1 MENTSMQ
8 WKRLYVQS
16 QTPEQLEGLERLA
29 RNLWWSWNYKA
40 TQLFA
45 SIDEEKWDDLGHNPI
60 ALLDQL
66 NQDDYTK
73 LTQDEVFMERLNQ
86 VVATFDAYMAEEK
99 KKGQPRI
106 SYFCMEYGLHASFKL
121 YSGGLGVLAGDFL
134 KEASDEN
141 IDMIGI
147 GLLYRYGYFRQGL
160 TYHGEQVAHYDPQ
173 RFTYLPV
180 EPVRD
185 DEGTWIKVEVAL
197 PERTLHAKLWKAS
210 VGRISLYLLDTDIEE
225 NQEEDRFITHQ
236 LYGGDRENR
245 LKQEILLGIGG
256 IRAIQAMNRLA
267 DAIDPEV
274 YHLNEGHAAFI
285 GLERLRNFVQSGL
298 SVEEAIEVIR
308 ASSLFTT
315 HTPVPAGHDSFLE
328 SMMWPYFSEFAS
340 SMNMPW
346 EKFIALGRINA
357 NDRDEEFSMS
367 HLAAKLSQQVN
378 GVSRIHG
385 KVSRNMFHHLYE
397 GFEPDELHIDY
408 VTNSVHYP
416 TWTSPDMQE
425 LYSNTFGKD
434 FLQQQS
440 DPAIWAKIRN
450 VKDADLMNIK
460 QQQKKDLIETLK
472 LRLEKNMQ
480 LRHESPQKIMQTINA
495 LNEKALILGFARR
508 FATYKRAQLLFTD
521 LDRLAR
527 IVNNPERP
535 VQFLFAGK
543 AHPADQGGQAL
554 IKHIMEVSGRPEFIG
569 KVIFLEDYDMDLAS
583 ALVKGVDVW
592 LNTPTRPL
600 EASGT
605 SGMKAT
611 MNGGINFSVLDG
623 WWAEGYRPDAGWAL
637 SEARAYD
644 NQDIQNELDAIT
656 IYTVLENEI
665 VPEYYNRDETGI
677 SAKWVAR
684 MKNTIATIAPQFT
697 MKRMMDDY
705 HDKFYRKLQASH
717 QAVRAHDYQRARDLA
732 HWKVQVASVWDQIT
746 VVQRDVYNFAN
757 DPLPLGATFEAEI
770 VLDIRSLKPEDVGV
784 ELLIAKQH
792 QGRHDIILTKEF
804 KKKVVSRK
812 ALATSEEAEGEE
824 ELGQL
829 VKYTCHEKITFS
841 GVYDYGFR
849 VFAQYEGL
857 AHRQEFSAVKWV

>member
-1 MENTSMQ
+1 MENTSAH

-16 QTPEQLEGLERLA
+16 QTPKRLEGLERLA
-29 RNLWWSWNYKA
+29 KNLWWSWNYEA

-45 SIDEEKWDDLGHNPI
+45 SIHEEKWHALGHNPI
-60 ALLDQL
+60 ALLDHLDQA
-66 NQDDYTK
+66 DYDK
-73 LTQDEVFMERLNQ
+73 LTEDKSFMKRLKQ
-86 VVATFDAYMAEEK
+86 VTDAFDTYMAQKK

-106 SYFCMEYGLHASFKL
+106 SYFCMEYGLHSSFKL

-141 IDMIGI
+141 VDMVGV

-160 TYHGEQVAHYDPQ
+160 TFHGEQVAHYDAQ

-185 DEGTWIKVEVAL
+185 DDGTWIKVEVKL
-197 PERTLHAKLWKAS
+197 PERSLYAKLWRAS

-256 IRAIQAMNRLA
+256 IRAIRAVGIEP
-267 DAIDPEV
+267 DV

-285 GLERLRNFVQSGL
+285 GLERLRQFVQEGL
-298 SVEEAIEVIR
+298 STGEATEVIR

-315 HTPVPAGHDSFLE
+315 HTPVPAGHDSFPE

-340 SMNMPW
+340 AMSMPW
-346 EKFIALGRINA
+346 EKFIGLGRVNGD
-357 NDRDEEFSMS
+357 NREEDFSMS
-367 HLAAKLSQQVN
+367 HLATRLSQQVN

-385 KVSRNMFHHLYE
+385 KVSRDMFRHLYE
-397 GFEPDELHIDY
+397 GFEADELHIDY

-416 TWTSPDMQE
+416 TWTAPDLQE
-425 LYSNTFGKD
+425 LYHKTFGSD
-434 FLQQQS
+434 FLQHQS
-440 DPAIWAKIRN
+440 DPKVWSKIMQ
-450 VKDADLMNIK
+450 VKDEELVRVK
-460 QQQKKDLIETLK
+460 QQQKKDLIRLLK
-472 LRLEKNMQ
+472 GRLEKNMQ
-480 LRHESPQKIMQTINA
+480 QRHESPPKIVQTISA
-495 LNEKALILGFARR
+495 LNDEALLFGFARR

-521 LDRLAR
+521 IDRLAR
-527 IVNNPERP
+527 IVNKPEHP
-535 VQFLFAGK
+535 VLFLFAGK

-554 IKHIMEVSGRPEFIG
+554 IRHIMEVSGRPEFVG
-569 KVIFLEDYDMDLAS
+569 KVVFLEDYDMDLAS

-623 WWAEGYRPDAGWAL
+623 WWAEGYQANAGWAL
-637 SEARAYD
+637 PEERAYD
-644 NQDIQNELDAIT
+644 NQDVQNELDAAT
-656 IYTVLENEI
+656 IYSVLESEI
-665 VPEYYNRDETGI
+665 IPQYYQRDKAGI
-677 SAKWVAR
+677 SSAWVAR
-684 MKNTIATIAPQFT
+684 MKNTIAHIAPQFT

-705 HDKFYRKLQASH
+705 HNKFYHKLYARH
-717 QAVRAHDYQRARDLA
+717 QALRADNYRPAKELA
-732 HWKVQVASVWDQIT
+732 QWKAKVASVWNDIE

-757 DPLPLGATFEAEI
+757 DPLPLGATFKAEI
-770 VLDIRSLKPEDVGV
+770 VLDIRDLQPEDIGV

-792 QGRHDIILTKEF
+792 EGEHDIILTKAFE
-804 KKKVVSRK
+804 KKKVSASAAK
-812 ALATSEEAEGEE
+812 ELENEEAEW
-824 ELGQL
+824 GQL
-829 VKYTCHEKITFS
+829 VRYTCNETITFS

-849 VFAQYEGL
+849 VFAEREGL
-857 AHRQEFSAVKWV
+857 AHRQEFSLVKWV

>member
-1 MENTSMQ
+1 M
-8 WKRLYVQS
+8 QS

-29 RNLWWSWNYKA
+29 KNLWWSWNYEA
-40 TQLFA
+40 AQLFA
-45 SIDEEKWDDLGHNPI
+45 SVDEEKWKAVGHNPI

-66 NQDDYTK
+66 DQADYTK
-73 LTQDEVFMERLNQ
+73 LIEDQAFMKRLTR
-86 VVATFDAYMAEEK
+86 VVATFDKYMAVKK
-99 KKGQPRI
+99 KKGLPRI
-106 SYFCMEYGLHASFKL
+106 SYFCMEYGLHSSFKL

-141 IDMIGI
+141 IDMVGV

-160 TYHGEQVAHYDPQ
+160 TYHGEQVAHYDAQ
-173 RFTYLPV
+173 RFTYLPI

-185 DEGTWIKVEVAL
+185 EAGTWIKVEVAL
-197 PERTLHAKLWKAS
+197 PERSLHAKVWCAR

-225 NQEEDRFITHQ
+225 NQEEDRVITHH

-245 LKQEILLGIGG
+245 LKQEVLLGIGG
-256 IRAIQAMNRLA
+256 IRAIRAMGIEP
-267 DAIDPEV
+267 DV

-285 GLERLRNFVQSGL
+285 GLERLRQFAQAGL
-298 SVEEAIEVIR
+298 SVGEATEVIR

-315 HTPVPAGHDSFLE
+315 HTPVPAGHDSFPE

-340 SMNMPW
+340 AMSMPW
-346 EKFIALGRINA
+346 EKFISLGRVHGDN
-357 NDRDEEFSMS
+357 RDEDFSMS

-385 KVSRNMFHHLYE
+385 KVSRDMFQHLYE

-416 TWTSPDMQE
+416 TWTAPDMQE
-425 LYSNTFGKD
+425 LYSKTFGPD

-440 DPAIWAKIRN
+440 DPQVWAKIAQ
-450 VKDADLMNIK
+450 VKDAELVKVK
-460 QQQKKDLIETLK
+460 QQQKKNLVGMLK
-472 LRLEKNMQ
+472 RRLEKNMQ
-480 LRHESPQKIMQTINA
+480 LRHESPQKIMQTVNA
-495 LNEKALILGFARR
+495 LNENALLFGFARR

-521 LDRLAR
+521 IDRLAR
-527 IVNNPERP
+527 IVNNPEHP
-535 VQFLFAGK
+535 VLFLFAGK

-554 IKHIMEVSGRPEFIG
+554 IKHIMEVSARPEFVG
-569 KVIFLEDYDMDLAS
+569 KVVFLEDYDMDLAS
-583 ALVKGVDVW
+583 ALVAGVDVW

-623 WWAEGYRPDAGWAL
+623 WWAEGYRADAGWAL
-637 SEARAYD
+637 PEERAYD
-644 NQDIQNELDAIT
+644 NQDIQNELDAAT
-656 IYTVLENEI
+656 IYSVLESEI
-665 VPEYYNRDETGI
+665 IPQYYTRDKNGI
-677 SAKWVAR
+677 STAWLTR
-684 MKNTIATIAPQFT
+684 MKNTIAHIAPQFT

-717 QAVRAHDYQRARDLA
+717 EAVRANDYEQAKALA
-732 HWKVQVASVWDQIT
+732 QWKVKVASVWDQID

-757 DPLPLGATFEAEI
+757 DPLPLGALFKAEM
-770 VLDIRSLKPEDVGV
+770 VLDIRNLEPEDIGV

-792 QGRHDIILTKEF
+792 EGKHDIILTKAFE
-804 KKKVVSRK
+804 KEKISGQATA
-812 ALATSEEAEGEE
+812 ALEKETGEAGH
-824 ELGQL
+824 L
-829 VKYTCHEKITFS
+829 VKYTCHETIAFS

-849 VFAQYEGL
+849 VFAEREGL
-857 AHRQEFSAVKWV
+857 AHRQEFSKVKWV

>member
-1 MENTSMQ
+1 MENSSTQ

-16 QTPEQLEGLERLA
+16 QTPEQLDGLERLA
-29 RNLWWSWNYKA
+29 KNLWWSWNYEA

-45 SIDEEKWDDLGHNPI
+45 SIDEEKWHALGHNPI
-60 ALLDQL
+60 ALLDQID
-66 NQDDYTK
+66 QDNYTK
-73 LTQDEVFMERLNQ
+73 LTKDKAFMKRLNQ
-86 VVATFDAYMAEEK
+86 VVANFDAYMAAEK

-106 SYFCMEYGLHASFKL
+106 SYFCMEYGLHSSFKL

-141 IDMIGI
+141 IDMIGM

-185 DEGTWIKVEVAL
+185 DAGTWIKVEVAL

-225 NQEEDRFITHQ
+225 NREEDRVITHQ

-256 IRAIQAMNRLA
+256 IRAIRAMG
-267 DAIDPEV
+267 IDPDV

-298 SVEEAIEVIR
+298 SVGAATEVIR

-315 HTPVPAGHDSFLE
+315 HTPVPAGHDSFVE

-340 SMNMPW
+340 SMSMPW
-346 EKFIALGRINA
+346 EKFIALGRVNA
-357 NDRDEEFSMS
+357 DNRDEEFSMS

-385 KVSRNMFHHLYE
+385 KVSRDMFQHLYE

-416 TWTSPDMQE
+416 TWTAPDLQK
-425 LYSNTFGKD
+425 LYRDTFGKN
-434 FLQQQS
+434 FLEHQS
-440 DPAIWAKIRN
+440 DPDIWAKIKD
-450 VKDADLMNIK
+450 VKDADLVKIK
-460 QQQKKDLIETLK
+460 QQQKKDLIDLLK
-472 LRLEKNMQ
+472 VRLERNMQ
-480 LRHESPQKIMQTINA
+480 LRHESPQKIMQTVSA
-495 LNEKALILGFARR
+495 LNENALVLGFARR

-521 LDRLAR
+521 LERLSQ
-527 IVNNPERP
+527 IVNQPERP

-554 IKHIMEVSGRPEFIG
+554 IKHIMEVSGRPEFVG

-637 SEARAYD
+637 SEERAYE
-644 NQDIQNELDAIT
+644 NQEIQNELDAAT
-656 IYTVLENEI
+656 IYTMLENEI
-665 VPEYYNRDETGI
+665 VPEYYDRNKAGI
-677 SAKWVAR
+677 STKWVTR
-684 MKNTIATIAPQFT
+684 MKNTITHIAPQFT

-717 QAVRAHDYQRARDLA
+717 KAVRAKDYQRAKELA
-732 HWKVQVASVWDQIT
+732 EWKAKVASVWDQIN

-757 DPLPLGATFEAEI
+757 DPLPLGETFSAEI
-770 VLDIRSLKPEDVGV
+770 ILDIRDLKPEDVGV

-792 QGRHDIILTKEF
+792 QGKHDIILTKEF
-804 KKKVVSRK
+804 DKKKVSSKV
-812 ALATSEEAEGEE
+812 LATAGGEE
-824 ELGQL
+824 EETGQL
-829 VKYTCHEKITFS
+829 VKYTCNEKITFS

-857 AHRQEFSAVKWV
+857 AHRQEFSMVKWV

>member
-1 MENTSMQ
+1 MENTSTQ
-8 WKRLYVQS
+8 WKKLYVQS
-16 QTPEQLEGLERLA
+16 QTPEQLEGLQRLA
-29 RNLWWSWNYKA
+29 KNLWWSWNHEA

-45 SIDEEKWDDLGHNPI
+45 SIDEEKWDALGHNPI

-66 NQDDYTK
+66 NQADYTK
-73 LTQDEVFMERLNQ
+73 LTQDKAFMKRLNQ
-86 VVATFDAYMAEEK
+86 VLATFDAYMAENK

-185 DEGTWIKVEVAL
+185 EDGAWIKVEVAL

-210 VGRISLYLLDTDIEE
+210 VGRIPLYLLDTDTEE

-245 LKQEILLGIGG
+245 LKQEVLLGIGG
-256 IRAIQAMNRLA
+256 IRAIQAMSRSA
-267 DAIDPEV
+267 DAVDPDV

-285 GLERLRNFVQSGL
+285 GLERLRTLVQSGL
-298 SVEEAIEVIR
+298 SIGEATEVIR

-315 HTPVPAGHDSFLE
+315 HTPVPAGHDSFAE

-340 SMNMPW
+340 SMSMPW

-357 NDRDEEFSMS
+357 DNRDEDFSMS
-367 HLAAKLSQQVN
+367 HLAAKLSQQIN

-385 KVSRNMFHHLYE
+385 KVSRDMFQHLYE
-397 GFEPDELHIDY
+397 GFEPEELHIDY

-416 TWTSPDMQE
+416 TWTAPDLQE
-425 LYSNTFGKD
+425 LYRKTFGKN

-440 DPAIWAKIRN
+440 DPAIWAKIRD
-450 VKDADLMNIK
+450 VKDADLVNIK
-460 QQQKKDLIETLK
+460 QQQKKDLISL
-472 LRLEKNMQ
+472 LRVRLEKNMQ
-480 LRHESPQKIMQTINA
+480 LRHESPQKIMQTTNA
-495 LNEKALILGFARR
+495 LNENALMLGFARR

-637 SEARAYD
+637 SEERAYED
-644 NQDIQNELDAIT
+644 QDVQNELDAAT

-665 VPEYYNRDETGI
+665 VPEYYRRDKAGI

-684 MKNTIATIAPQFT
+684 MKNTIAHIAPQFT

-705 HDKFYRKLQASH
+705 HNKFYRKLQASH
-717 QAVRAHDYQRARDLA
+717 QAVRANEYQRAKDLA
-732 HWKVQVASVWDQIT
+732 QWKVKVASVWDQIS

-757 DPLPLGATFEAEI
+757 DPLPLGETFKAEI
-770 VLDIRSLKPEDVGV
+770 ILDIRDLKPEDIGV
-784 ELLIAKQH
+784 ELLVAKQY
-792 QGRHDIILTKEF
+792 QGKHDIVLTKEF
-804 KKKVVSRK
+804 EKKKVSHQ
-812 ALATSEEAEGEE
+812 ALTATVEGEEAEP
-824 ELGQL
+824 GQL
-829 VKYTCHEKITFS
+829 VEYTCHEKITFS

-857 AHRQEFSAVKWV
+857 AHRQEFSRVKWV

>member
-1 MENTSMQ
+1 MENTSTQ

-29 RNLWWSWNYKA
+29 KNLWWSWNYEA

-45 SIDEEKWDDLGHNPI
+45 SIDEKKWLALGHNPI

-66 NQDDYTK
+66 DQDDYTK
-73 LTQDEVFMERLNQ
+73 LINDTAFMERLKQ
-86 VVATFDAYMAEEK
+86 VLDRFDAYMAEEK
-99 KKGQPRI
+99 KPGQPRI

-141 IDMIGI
+141 IDMIGV

-160 TYHGEQVAHYDPQ
+160 SHYGEQLAHYDPQ
-173 RFTYLPV
+173 RFTYLPI

-185 DEGTWIKVEVAL
+185 ASGTWIKIEVAL
-197 PERTLHAKLWKAS
+197 PERMLYAKLWKAS
-210 VGRISLYLLDTDIEE
+210 VGRISLYLLDADIEE
-225 NQEEDRFITHQ
+225 NQETDRVITHQ
-236 LYGGDRENR
+236 LYGGDKENR

-256 IRAIQAMNRLA
+256 IRAINAMGIER
-267 DAIDPEV
+267 DV

-285 GLERLRNFVQSGL
+285 GLERLRNYVQSGL
-298 SVEEAIEVIR
+298 SVSEATEVIR
-308 ASSLFTT
+308 ASSLYTT
-315 HTPVPAGHDSFLE
+315 HTPVPAGHDSFVE
-328 SMMWPYFSEFAS
+328 SMMWPYFSAFAS

-346 EKFIALGRINA
+346 EKFIAFGRTRADNYE
-357 NDRDEEFSMS
+357 EEFSMS

-385 KVSRNMFHHLYE
+385 KVSCDMFQHLYP
-397 GFEPDELHIDY
+397 GFEPEELHIDY

-416 TWTSPDMQE
+416 TWTAPDLQE
-425 LYSNTFGKD
+425 LYQKTFGKD
-434 FLQQQS
+434 FLQHQS
-440 DPAIWAKIRN
+440 DPNIWEK
-450 VKDADLMNIK
+450 IK
-460 QQQKKDLIETLK
+460 QVNDEELVTIKRQQKKNLIDMLK
-472 LRLEKNMQ
+472 VRLEKNMQ
-480 LRHESPQKIMQTINA
+480 LRHESPHKVMQTLNA
-495 LNEKALILGFARR
+495 LNEKALLFGFARR

-521 LDRLAR
+521 IERLAR
-527 IVNNPERP
+527 IVNKPEHP

-554 IKHIMEVSGRPEFIG
+554 IQRIMEVSGRPEFIG
-569 KVIFLEDYDMDLAS
+569 KVIFLEDYDMELAS

-637 SEARAYD
+637 PEERAYD
-644 NQDIQNELDAIT
+644 NQDVQNELDAAT
-656 IYTVLENEI
+656 IYAVLENEI
-665 VPEYYNRDETGI
+665 VPEYYEKNKAGI
-677 SAKWVAR
+677 SERWVTR
-684 MKNTIATIAPQFT
+684 MKNTIANIAPQFT

-705 HDKFYRKLQASH
+705 HNKFYHKLQASH
-717 QAVRAHDYQRARDLA
+717 QTMRADDYQQAKALA
-732 HWKVQVASVWDQIT
+732 QWKAKVSRVWDQIS

-757 DPLPLGATFEAEI
+757 DPLPLGESFKAEI
-770 VLDIRSLKPEDVGV
+770 VLDIRDLKPEDVGV

-792 QGRHDIILTKEF
+792 QGKHDIILVKEF
-804 KKKVVSRK
+804 KKEKVSSKTLV
-812 ALATSEEAEGEE
+812 TTEE
-824 ELGQL
+824 EEEEPGQL
-829 VKYTCHEKITFS
+829 VKYICNEKITFS

-849 VFAQYEGL
+849 VFAQHKAL
-857 AHRQEFSAVKWV
+857 AHRQEFSLVKWI

>member
-1 MENTSMQ
+1 MENSSTP
-8 WKRLYVQS
+8 WKRLYIQS

-29 RNLWWSWNYKA
+29 KNLWWSWNYEA

-45 SIDEEKWDDLGHNPI
+45 SIDEEMWHDLGHNPI

-66 NQDDYTK
+66 GQDDYTK
-73 LTQDEVFMERLNQ
+73 LTQDKAFMERLEE
-86 VVATFDAYMAEEK
+86 VLSSFDAYMAEKK

-106 SYFCMEYGLHASFKL
+106 SYFCMEYGLHSSFKL

-160 TYHGEQVAHYDPQ
+160 SHYGEQQAYYDPQ
-173 RFTYLPV
+173 RFTHLPV

-185 DEGTWIKVEVAL
+185 ESGTWIKVEVAL
-197 PERTLHAKLWKAS
+197 PERTLHAKIWKAS
-210 VGRISLYLLDTDIEE
+210 VGRIALYLLDTDVDE
-225 NQEEDRFITHQ
+225 NSEEDRAITHQ
-236 LYGGDRENR
+236 LYGGDREHR

-256 IRAIQAMNRLA
+256 IRAIRAMGIEP
-267 DAIDPEV
+267 DV

-285 GLERLRNFVQSGL
+285 GLERLRYYVQSGL
-298 SVEEAIEVIR
+298 NASEATEVIR

-315 HTPVPAGHDSFLE
+315 HTPVPAGHDSFAE

-340 SMNMPW
+340 SMSMPW

-357 NDRDEEFSMS
+357 DDRDEEFSMS
-367 HLAAKLSQQVN
+367 HLAAKLSQWIN
-378 GVSRIHG
+378 GVSKIHG
-385 KVSRNMFHHLYE
+385 QVSREMFQHLYE
-397 GFEPDELHIDY
+397 GFEVEELHIDY

-416 TWTSPDMQE
+416 TWTAPDLQK
-425 LYSNTFGKD
+425 LYSKTFGKD
-434 FLQQQS
+434 FLQHQS
-440 DPAIWAKIRN
+440 DPAVWAKIKQ
-450 VKDADLMNIK
+450 VKDADLVEIK
-460 QQQKKDLIETLK
+460 RQQKRNLIDMLK
-472 LRLEKNMQ
+472 VRLDKNMQ
-480 LRHESPQKIMQTINA
+480 LRHESPQKIVQTVNA
-495 LNEKALILGFARR
+495 LNENALLFGFARR

-521 LDRLAR
+521 IDRLAR
-527 IVNNPERP
+527 IVNNPNYP

-554 IKHIMEVSGRPEFIG
+554 IKHIMEVSGRAEFIG

-637 SEARAYD
+637 TEERAYE
-644 NQDIQNELDAIT
+644 NQDVQNELDAAT
-656 IYTVLENEI
+656 IYEMLENEI
-665 VPEYYNRDETGI
+665 VPEYYEKNQVGI
-677 SAKWVAR
+677 AEKWVAR
-684 MKNTIATIAPQFT
+684 MKNTIATIAPHFT

-717 QAVRAHDYQRARDLA
+717 KAVRANDYQQAKALA
-732 HWKVQVASVWDQIT
+732 QWKAKVASVWDSIR
-746 VVQRDVYNFAN
+746 VVERDVYDFAN
-757 DPLPLGATFEAEI
+757 DPLPMGEMFKAEI
-770 VLDIRSLKPEDVGV
+770 VLDIRDLHPEDIGV
-784 ELLIAKQH
+784 ELLIAKQY
-792 QGRHDIILTKEF
+792 QGKHDIMLVKEF
-804 KKKVVSRK
+804 EKQKVKSQSLV
-812 ALATSEEAEGEE
+812 AANGDEEEA
-824 ELGQL
+824 GQL

-849 VFAQYEGL
+849 VFAQHEGL
-857 AHRQEFSAVKWV
+857 AHRQDFSRVMWIK

>member
-1 MENTSMQ
+1 MEHPSTQ
-8 WKRLYVQS
+8 WKKLYVQS
-16 QTPEQLEGLERLA
+16 QAPEQLEDLERLSK
-29 RNLWWSWNYKA
+29 NLWWSWNYEA

-45 SIDEEKWDDLGHNPI
+45 SIDEEQWEAVGHNPI

-66 NQDDYTK
+66 DQADYTK
-73 LTQDEVFMERLNQ
+73 LTQDQDFMKRLKQ
-86 VVATFDAYMAEEK
+86 VVTTFDAYMAEK
-99 KKGQPRI
+99 KQEEQPRI

-141 IDMIGI
+141 VDMVGM

-185 DEGTWIKVEVAL
+185 QDGTWIKVEVAL
-197 PERTLHAKLWKAS
+197 PERTLHAKLWRAS
-210 VGRISLYLLDTDIEE
+210 VGRIPLYLLDTDVEE
-225 NQEEDRFITHQ
+225 NREEDRVITHQ

-256 IRAIQAMNRLA
+256 IRAIR
-267 DAIDPEV
+267 AIGLDPDV

-285 GLERLRNFVQSGL
+285 GLERLRHFVQSGL
-298 SVEEAIEVIR
+298 NVGEATEVIR

-315 HTPVPAGHDSFLE
+315 HTPVPAGHDSFAE

-340 SMNMPW
+340 SMGLPW
-346 EKFIALGRINA
+346 EKFIALGRINGD
-357 NDRDEEFSMS
+357 NRDEDFSMS

-385 KVSRNMFHHLYE
+385 RVSRDMFQHLYE
-397 GFEPDELHIDY
+397 GFEADELHIDY

-416 TWTSPDMQE
+416 TWTAPDLQK
-425 LYSNTFGKD
+425 LYRSTFGKD
-434 FLQQQS
+434 FLPHQA
-440 DPAIWAKIRN
+440 DPAVWAKIRD
-450 VKDADLMNIK
+450 VKDADLVSIK
-460 QQQKKDLIETLK
+460 QQQKKALIDLLK
-472 LRLEKNMQ
+472 VRLEKNMQ
-480 LRHESPQKIMQTINA
+480 LRHESPPKIMQTLSA
-495 LNEKALILGFARR
+495 LNENALVLGFARR
-508 FATYKRAQLLFTD
+508 FATYKRAQLMFTD
-521 LDRLAR
+521 LERLAQ
-527 IVNNPERP
+527 IVNRPEQP

-554 IKHIMEVSGRPEFIG
+554 IKHIMEVSSRPEFIG

-611 MNGGINFSVLDG
+611 MNGGLNFSVLDG

-637 SEARAYD
+637 PEERAYD
-644 NQDIQNELDAIT
+644 NQDVQNELDAAT

-665 VPEYYNRDETGI
+665 IPQYYDRNKAGI
-677 SAKWVAR
+677 SAQWVAR
-684 MKNTIATIAPQFT
+684 MKNTIAHIAPQFT

-705 HDKFYRKLQASH
+705 HDKFYRKLYASH
-717 QAVRAHDYQRARDLA
+717 RAVRANDYQRAKELA
-732 HWKVQVASVWDQIT
+732 QWKVKVASAWDQIN

-757 DPLPLGATFEAEI
+757 DPLPLGETFKAEI
-770 VLDIRSLKPEDVGV
+770 VLDIRDLKPEDVGV

-792 QGRHDIILTKEF
+792 DGQHDIVLTKEF
-804 KKKVVSRK
+804 EKKKVTSK
-812 ALATSEEAEGEE
+812 ALATAEGEE
-824 ELGQL
+824 TETGQL
-829 VKYTCHEKITFS
+829 VEYTCNEKITFS

-849 VFAQYEGL
+849 VFAQHEGL
-857 AHRQEFSAVKWV
+857 AHRQEFSLVKWV